1 MSTLLQKE
9 DSMSS
14 QLEQNENVTDFDQ
27 DITEKNI

>member
-1 MSTLLQKE
+1 MSTPLQKE

-27 DITEKNI
+27 DITEKNV

>member
-1 MSTLLQKE
+1 MSTPLQKE

-14 QLEQNENVTDFDQ
+14 QLEQNENVTDFEQ

>member
-1 MSTLLQKE
+1 MSTPLQKE

-27 DITEKNI
+27 DITKKNI

>member
-1 MSTLLQKE
+1 MSTPLQKE

>member
-1 MSTLLQKE
+1 MSTPLQKE

-14 QLEQNENVTDFDQ
+14 QLEKNENVTDFDQ